1 MGSHMSEIKQI
12 WLVPMQDLPPGKTKQ
27 ILSRKIILAMATMF
41 GILILL
47 FGFTTQLEAFAGS
60 RHRSDTDTAS
70 ESREWIQDIEAYKQK
85 GSLVGSNKTAPAQ
98 IQPKESEKQKPA
110 QQEPTV
116 AERSVS
122 HKKPAHNAN
131 VVLAKAVV
139 SQPEAHSD
147 PWSQVYGSA
156 KAAKEPSQNSS
167 SPSMGYSESDL
178 TKSGS
183 PEATTSGSRIW
194 VRLKGDAASN
204 PSGPVIAV
212 ITKPTRLGS
221 IDIPKGAEIHGETSG
236 AAPGARL
243 MMQFRFINIRGQA
256 SISISG
262 RALASDGRVGVPG
275 TNIMGGGSD
284 IGAAAAG
291 STISAAGNVLSGIV
305 SGPSRLLGAAI
316 DGASRPAADKAG
328 RLNHSEEAVVV
339 DSGARFQVYV
349 DSVN

>member
-12 WLVPMQDLPPGKTKQ
+12 WLVPMEDLPPGKTKQ
-27 ILSRKIILAMATMF
+27 ILSKKIILAMATMF

-47 FGFTTQLEAFAGS
+47 FGFTTQLGAFSGS
-60 RHRSDTDTAS
+60 RNKSDTDTAS

-85 GSLVGSNKTAPAQ
+85 GSVVGSTKRAPAQ
-98 IQPKESEKQKPA
+98 IQPQEPEQPKPA
-110 QQEPTV
+110 TQEQ
-116 AERSVS
+116 RSVA
-122 HKKPAHNAN
+122 HKKPSHDSNA
-131 VVLAKAVV
+131 VAAKAVV
-139 SQPEAHSD
+139 SQPEAPSD

-156 KAAKEPSQNSS
+156 QAAKAPSQNSS
-167 SPSMGYSESDL
+167 SPSMGYSESD
-178 TKSGS
+178 SGS
-183 PEATTSGSRIW
+183 GKAAEGTTSGSRIW

-212 ITKPTRLGS
+212 TTKPTRLGS

-243 MMQFRFINIRGQA
+243 TMQFRFINIPGQS
-256 SISISG
+256 SINISG

-275 TNIMGGGSD
+275 KNIMGGASD
-284 IGAAAAG
+284 IASSAAG
-291 STISAAGNVLSGIV
+291 STIGAAGNIISGLL
-305 SGPSRLLGAAI
+305 SGPSRLIGAAV
-316 DGASRPAADKAG
+316 DGATRPAANKAD
-328 RLNHSEEAVVV
+328 RLNYSEEAVVV

>member
-1 MGSHMSEIKQI
+1 MKNSSEIKQI
-12 WLVPMQDLPPGKTKQ
+12 WLVPIQDLPAGKTKQ
-27 ILSRKIILAMATMF
+27 ILTRKIILAMTTMF

-47 FGFTTQLEAFAGS
+47 FGFTIQLGAFSGS

-70 ESREWIQDIEAYKQK
+70 ESKEWIQDIETYKQK
-85 GSLVGSNKTAPAQ
+85 GSLVGSSKKPPAQ
-98 IQPKESEKQKPA
+98 PQYEQPRLAP
-110 QQEPTV
+110 QEPAV
-116 AERSVS
+116 AERSVA
-122 HKKPAHNAN
+122 HKKPEHDAN
-131 VVLAKAVV
+131 VVLAKAVI
-139 SQPEAHSD
+139 SQPETPSD

-156 KAAKEPSQNSS
+156 QAAKAPSQNSS
-167 SPSMGYSESDL
+167 SPNMGYSESD
-178 TKSGS
+178 SGS
-183 PEATTSGSRIW
+183 GKVAEATTSGSRIW

-212 ITKPTRLGS
+212 VTKAIRLGS

-243 MMQFRFINIRGQA
+243 TMQFRFINIPGQS
-256 SISISG
+256 SINISG

-291 STISAAGNVLSGIV
+291 STISAAGNVLSGLV

-349 DSVN
+349 DSMN

>member
-1 MGSHMSEIKQI
+1 MKNSSEVKQL

-27 ILSRKIILAMATMF
+27 ILSRKIILAIATMF

-47 FGFTTQLEAFAGS
+47 FGFTTQLGAFADS
-60 RHRSDTDTAS
+60 RNKSDRDTTS

-85 GSLVGSNKTAPAQ
+85 GSLVGSTQRAPAKIQ
-98 IQPKESEKQKPA
+98 FQEPEQPKPA
-110 QQEPTV
+110 SQEQ
-116 AERSVS
+116 RSVPY
-122 HKKPAHNAN
+122 KKPSHDAN
-131 VVLAKAVV
+131 VVFAKAVV
-139 SQPEAHSD
+139 SQPEAPSD

-156 KAAKEPSQNSS
+156 QAVKAPNQNSS
-167 SPSMGYSESDL
+167 SPSMGYSESD
-178 TKSGS
+178 SGS
-183 PEATTSGSRIW
+183 GKAAEGTTSGSRIW

-212 ITKPTRLGS
+212 TTKPTRLGT

-236 AAPGARL
+236 SAPGARL
-243 MMQFRFINIRGQA
+243 MMQFRFINIQGQP
-256 SISISG
+256 SVSISG

-291 STISAAGNVLSGIV
+291 STIGAAGNVLSGLV

-339 DSGARFQVYV
+339 DSGARFQIYI
-349 DSVN
+349 DEVNSR